1 MLQISFDPFPIL
13 TTERL
18 VLRRLVDSD
27 AKDIFRLRSDQEL
40 MRYVARP
47 IAKSEQD
54 AYGLLQRVDNGIKSG
69 ESINWG
75 ITLKG
80 ANQIIG
86 VAGIVR
92 TTPEHHRAEIGYLL
106 ASEHQRKGFTAEAIK
121 EILNYGFNHLNL
133 HLIEAVTDPRNTAS
147 ISVLKKLGFS
157 MDGHFR
163 ENTYYEGSYLDSMHF
178 SLLSKDFK
186 R

>member
-1 MLQISFDPFPIL
+1 MLQFSFDPFPVL
-13 TTERL
+13 KTERL
-18 VLRRLVDSD
+18 VLRRLVETD
-27 AKDIFRLRSDQEL
+27 ANDVFKLRSDQEL

-47 IAKSEQD
+47 LAKSEQD
-54 AYGLLQRVDNGIKSG
+54 AINLIRRVDEGILSG

-75 ITLKG
+75 ITLK
-80 ANQIIG
+80 NNDQIIG

-92 TTPEHHRAEIGYLL
+92 TTPQDHRGEIGYLL
-106 ASEHQRKGFTAEAIK
+106 AAEHQRKGLTGEAIK
-121 EILNYGFNHLNL
+121 EILNYGFSQLHL

-163 ENTYYEGSYLDSMHF
+163 ENTFYEGNYLDSMHF
-178 SLLSKDFK
+178 SLLCRDFK
-186 R
+186 H

>member
-1 MLQISFDPFPIL
+1 MLQFSFDPFPTL
-13 TTERL
+13 MTERL
-18 VLRRLVDSD
+18 VLRRLEDSD
-27 AKDIFRLRSDQEL
+27 ANDIFKLRSDQEL

-47 IAKSEQD
+47 LAKTGQD
-54 AYGLLQRVDNGIKSG
+54 ALNLIHQVNDGIQSG

-80 ANQIIG
+80 TDRVIG

-92 TTPEHHRAEIGYLL
+92 TSPEHHRAEIGYLL
-106 ASEHQRKGFTAEAIK
+106 ASEHQRKGITAEAIK
-121 EILNYGFNHLNL
+121 EILSFGFNQLHL

-163 ENTYYEGSYLDSMHF
+163 ENTFYEGNFLDSMHF